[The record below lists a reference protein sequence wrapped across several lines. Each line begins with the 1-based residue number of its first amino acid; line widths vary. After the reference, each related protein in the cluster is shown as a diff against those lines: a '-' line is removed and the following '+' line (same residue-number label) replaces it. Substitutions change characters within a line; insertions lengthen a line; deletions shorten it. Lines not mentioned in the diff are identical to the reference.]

1 VAKIFNS
8 NLRTKCVSKL
18 ILHDLKAFQ
27 KLYTQQYGRFL
38 ISISLQ
44 PNCKSLI
51 ENKIFDKMVKL
62 RLFDLSKLI
71 YIYTLLVC
79 LFVSKNLQ
87 NDSTYR
93 AQIFEGL
100 HMSPGKVY
108 G

>member
-1 VAKIFNS
+1 
-8 NLRTKCVSKL
+8 
-18 ILHDLKAFQ
+18 
-27 KLYTQQYGRFL
+27 
-38 ISISLQ
+38 
-44 PNCKSLI
+44 
-51 ENKIFDKMVKL
+51 MVKL